1 MERTESAPF
10 LVVESVHGEQ
20 THSFLKSKDWLESSL
35 EPLRTSTGTIG
46 FPLMGLEHDETAL
59 NAVRNHLGIDASI
72 VVGETRHRPSVDPHD
87 RLRNAVTTW
96 LEGHGVEAEV
106 NDLLPT
112 KWEKLGELVLLPH
125 ELGQTKAWEKVR
137 QHPMVR
143 DLWKGMAGALK
154 VTSVGLQAPIANN
167 TFRSAQVDMLL
178 GSSHVRFSDHGVMFA
193 FDASKVMFS
202 SGNITERRR
211 IGTMDMQGEVV
222 VDAYAGVGY
231 YTFHMLVN
239 AGAAHVHACEI
250 NPASLTGLKAGA
262 EANGLVERM
271 TVHAGDNALALETLR
286 GTADRCHLGLLPSSE
301 PVWEAC
307 MLALKPTG
315 GVLHIHMNVEEENI
329 ERWTNATVERFQKLV
344 AQHSLSFNVQPMH
357 VERVKWFAPRVRHV
371 VLDLRFRP

>member
-1 MERTESAPF
+1 M
-10 LVVESVHGEQ
+10 
-20 THSFLKSKDWLESSL
+20 
-35 EPLRTSTGTIG
+35 
-46 FPLMGLEHDETAL
+46 
-59 NAVRNHLGIDASI
+59 
-72 VVGETRHRPSVDPHD
+72 VG
-87 RLRNAVTTW
+87 
-96 LEGHGVEAEV
+96 
-106 NDLLPT
+106 
-112 KWEKLGELVLLPH
+112 
-125 ELGQTKAWEKVR
+125 
-137 QHPMVR
+137 